1 MRRTL
6 ILLRRKRLLICF
18 LLCIATSIYV
28 LATSFSVSNP
38 MVSND
43 FYLAQW
49 HIGGRIPKANSCN
62 IEQPNDPLNSE
73 LMKYMIDFGPHYCSK
88 NKIDVQTARGQLTIH
103 GFGIESI
110 NVREI
115 KASSEDLYKFG
126 EKELLFEANATKMP
140 ITRGT
145 WYVFVVVRL
154 SGQIGAQQCY

>member
-62 IEQPNDPLNSE
+62 IEQPIDPLNSE

-126 EKELLFEANATKMP
+126 
-140 ITRGT
+140 
-145 WYVFVVVRL
+145 
-154 SGQIGAQQCY
+154 